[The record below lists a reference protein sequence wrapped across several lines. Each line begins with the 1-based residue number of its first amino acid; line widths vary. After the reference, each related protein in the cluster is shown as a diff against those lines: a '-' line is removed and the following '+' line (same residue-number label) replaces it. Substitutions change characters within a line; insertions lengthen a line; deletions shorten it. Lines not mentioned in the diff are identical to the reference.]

1 MSLGNVSSPRVAE
14 EHFVRALR
22 YLRRA
27 SEVPDYMLAPYLQR
41 LVTHHF
47 GVCFYGADRC
57 GF

>member
-27 SEVPDYMLAPYLQR
+27 SGVADYTLASHLQR
-41 LVTHHF
+41 LVTHHLGGLF
-47 GVCFYGADRC
+47 LWC
-57 GF
+57 